1 MQDRPRERL
10 EALGAEALSDAE
22 LLALLLRT
30 GGRGA
35 DALAVASQLLAV
47 HGGLSALA
55 RAGGR
60 GLAGTAGIGP
70 AKSATL
76 RASLELGRRL
86 AARRLEA
93 GRPIRGPADVFRHF
107 HPHLRHAAQERFL
120 VVLLD
125 GRHRVL
131 RQELV
136 SQGTLTASLVHPRE
150 VFRPALR
157 ESAAALV
164 LVHNHPSGDPTPSR
178 EDREITER
186 LMKAGEILGIPVLDH
201 VVVAERGYC
210 SLGEAAGEP
219 AAGGLRGPG
228 RPVDEAPSRGCPL
241 PGSRPGEAGMQ
252 KPSVRSAEAPRER
265 PLLDRRKSR
274 RADLVVRVDY
284 QTVDEL
290 FSDFARNINEGGIFV
305 ETATPHPLGTVVD
318 LQFRLPGSD
327 EPVRVKGS
335 VVHVSD
341 GEGGASPGLGIEF
354 ENLDG
359 PTRQQINKLVRKL
372 RAAAPG

>member
-1 MQDRPRERL
+1 MHDRPRERL

-35 DALAVASQLLAV
+35 DALAVAGELLAA
-47 HGGLSALA
+47 HGGLPGLA
-55 RAGGR
+55 RAGAR
-60 GLAGTAGIGP
+60 DLAAIAGVGP

-76 RASLELGRRL
+76 CASLELGRRL

-93 GRPIRGPADVFRHF
+93 GMSIRGPADVFRHF
-107 HPHLRHAAQERFL
+107 HPHLRHVTQERFL
-120 VVLLD
+120 VILLD

-186 LMKAGEILGIPVLDH
+186 LMRAGEILGVPVLDH

-210 SLGEAAGEP
+210 SLREEAP
-219 AAGGLRGPG
+219 AAGTP
-228 RPVDEAPSRGCPL
+228 AA
-241 PGSRPGEAGMQ
+241 AGGAVA
-252 KPSVRSAEAPRER
+252 S
-265 PLLDRRKSR
+265 
-274 RADLVVRVDY
+274 
-284 QTVDEL
+284 
-290 FSDFARNINEGGIFV
+290 
-305 ETATPHPLGTVVD
+305 
-318 LQFRLPGSD
+318 
-327 EPVRVKGS
+327 KGS
-335 VVHVSD
+335 
-341 GEGGASPGLGIEF
+341 PF
-354 ENLDG
+354 
-359 PTRQQINKLVRKL
+359 R
-372 RAAAPG
+372 